1 MRLVAANDI
10 PMPRYELTPPWWA
23 LALYWPVFIGAGL
36 LVHQLPI
43 DNEVLRI
50 TALGLNWSVVILVL
64 LNTLRRDRLVTL
76 QANHEGLF
84 FQTVRHDHYF
94 FVPWEAVGRIEKAVF
109 PLNSR
114 GLRIAISEDYA
125 EAAGKAV
132 GNVTNEGGQ
141 SFIYTIPQLRNRDR
155 LIETLNGFRPAGR

>member
-1 MRLVAANDI
+1 MTLVEANDI
-10 PMPRYELTPPWWA
+10 HPPKYMLAPPWWA

-43 DNEVLRI
+43 DNEVLRF
-50 TALGLNWSVVILVL
+50 TVLGINWSVVILVL

-84 FQTVRHDHYF
+84 FRTDGHDRYL
-94 FVPWEAVGRIEKAVF
+94 FVSWEVVGRIEKATF
-109 PLNSR
+109 PLNRR

-125 EAAGKAV
+125 EAARQAL

-141 SFIYTIPQLRNRDR
+141 SFIYTIPQLRNRDS
-155 LIETLNGFRPAGR
+155 LVETLNGFRPAGR